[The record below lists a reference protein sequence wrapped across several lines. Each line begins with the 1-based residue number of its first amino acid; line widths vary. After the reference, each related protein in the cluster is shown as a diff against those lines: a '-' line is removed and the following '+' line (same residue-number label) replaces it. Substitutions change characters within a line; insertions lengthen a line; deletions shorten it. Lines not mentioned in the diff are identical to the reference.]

1 MSDAYYV
8 TTDPSGVEH
17 SADGS
22 VTWVLPAPGVDAVT
36 EATTA
41 TLVLRRP
48 ALLIDDLEAKIFHA
62 EALDPAD
69 DDHGALV
76 VRRARLVAPTAWDT
90 GSAAKFALDCARHVL
105 GNAGDVALP
114 SGDTLESV
122 INDAATVLDQ
132 ASPEAEA
139 RLGFLARVRAA
150 RRLERTGETIQAIAL
165 QLLTEDDDAAREAI
179 KDPAWTTAATVSDA
193 VLAAIEALRSYALP
207 RYVASRE
214 DGVEENG
221 TDAPAT
227 GTSIISTPWGPI
239 ALGTEHHS
247 PYAPAWAAA
256 RDAAARARDV
266 ARETDGPAG
275 ERDERAW
282 QGDCLEALL

>member
-8 TTDPSGVEH
+8 TTDSSGVEH
-17 SADGS
+17 TGTGS
-22 VTWVLPAPGVDAVT
+22 VTWVLPASGVDAVT
-36 EATTA
+36 EAPSA

-48 ALLIDDLEAKIFHA
+48 ALLIDDLEAEIFRA
-62 EALDPAD
+62 EALDAAD
-69 DDHGALV
+69 DDNGALT
-76 VRRARLVAPTAWDT
+76 VRRARLVAATAWDT
-90 GSAAKFALDCARHVL
+90 GRAAQFALDCARHVL
-105 GNAGDVALP
+105 GNAGDVTLP
-114 SGDTLESV
+114 NGDTLASV
-122 INDAATVLDQ
+122 IDDASAVLVD

-150 RRLERTGETIQAIAL
+150 RRLERTGKTIQEIAL

-214 DGVEENG
+214 DTLDETG

-227 GTSIISTPWGPI
+227 GTSVISTPWGPI

-266 ARETDGPAG
+266 ARETDGPLG
-275 ERDERAW
+275 ESDERAW
-282 QGDCLEALL
+282 QGEALEALL